1 HRLTPGAADRPR
13 VSAATLAVDGQ
24 PSLRLFRLF
33 GIQLTANW
41 SWLLLLALLVYV
53 AAQTFSGLLTGVR
66 PLGMWV
72 LAVVAGLLSVASLYA
87 HELAHALVARHFGI
101 PVRTIS
107 LFLLGGM
114 AHITRESPSPRAEFL
129 IALAGPLTSL
139 AIGVTAG
146 LATAGLW
153 DIAAPVAAL
162 GLWLALMNVPLA
174 LLNLV
179 PAYPLDGGRVLRAVL

>member
-114 AHITRESPSPRAEFL
+114 AQITRESPSPRPG
-129 IALAGPLTSL
+129 LATAIVGPLTSV
-139 AIGVTAG
+139 AIG
-146 LATAGLW
+146 
-153 DIAAPVAAL
+153 PVAAVASLTL
-162 GLWLALMNVPLA
+162 GSVA
-174 LLNLV
+174 
-179 PAYPLDGGRVLRAVL
+179 